1 MQHRH
6 LATSAAKRFRKWTRL
21 VQDFTNSVA
30 NGALIASFL
39 ILCFLLLLLSPIL
52 LLLYGIWTCCLSLA
66 VWTLWLPRGKTILF
80 VWSESPVWKPYL
92 EEEVFPRIGNRAV
105 MLNWS
110 ERKRW
115 RRLSLPVLV
124 FRHFSGSKDYN
135 PLAVVFTPF
144 RRARVLR
151 FYRPFRDFKH
161 GHDEA
166 VRKLTSELLSSLVSR

>member
-1 MQHRH
+1 MSNIRRRTQDVVTP
-6 LATSAAKRFRKWTRL
+6 LEKIALL
-21 VQDFTNSVA
+21 VF
-30 NGALIASFL
+30 FL
-39 ILCFLLLLLSPIL
+39 ILCPFLLLLFAIL
-52 LLLYGIWTCCLSLA
+52 LLLDGIWASCLYLA
-66 VWTLWLPRGKTILF
+66 VWTLWLPRGQTILF

-92 EEEVFPRIGNRAV
+92 EEKLLPQINNRAV
-105 MLNWS
+105 ILNWS

-124 FRHFSGSKDYN
+124 FRHFSGSKEYN

-166 VRKLTSELLSSLVSR
+166 VRKLTSELLSSFAPR